1 MFEFLRRKLRLAHL
15 RKKQPAPR
23 RYRDLSP
30 DLQTNLIAIRREL
43 GASPDLITRCLQ
55 LGPGVASTGALL
67 FIDGLIDQQVVN
79 RDVIFPLLNRIEEGK
94 RQDSEDF
101 LNYLAQK
108 VLAVGEIKKERELGQ
123 VVEALLEGDTILLL
137 DGHGEALLLA
147 TKGWEKRAINEPDA
161 ERIILGPHDGFT
173 ENLRTN
179 TAMLRRKITD
189 PSLHFEEMKLGRR
202 TRTGVVIAYLQ
213 GVANEK
219 LVEEVRTRL
228 KRVNI
233 DMILDA
239 NYLAEYISDA
249 PFSLFP
255 TVAFTER
262 PDVVAAKLLEG
273 RVAIFVDGT
282 PVVNTVPALFVENFQ
297 SPDDYNFPFYY
308 ATIIRWF
315 RYLAFFLAVMS
326 PALFVALGSYHQEL
340 IPTPLLI
347 TIGAATEG
355 TPFPLVV
362 EVVLMGAI
370 FEIIREAG
378 IRLARPVGQ
387 TISIVGALVI
397 GEAVVTAGL
406 VGAPTIIVVA
416 ITAIA
421 TFIVPDL
428 LGPGIYLRLIYTL
441 LAGVLGAY
449 GIMLGA
455 LFTLLHLASLRSFG
469 VPYLSP
475 LVPFSAGDLKDVVV
489 RAPIWAMETRPRL
502 IGWSRLQ
509 RQPVGFTLAQE
520 ERKEEKE
527 KDEG

>member
-1 MFEFLRRKLRLAHL
+1 MFEVLRRKLRLARW
-15 RKKQPAPR
+15 RKEKPAPWR
-23 RYRDLSP
+23 HRELSP
-30 DLQTNLIAIRREL
+30 DLKTNLASIRREL
-43 GASPDLITRCLQ
+43 GASPDLIIRCLQ
-55 LGPGVASTGALL
+55 LGSGAESTGALL

-79 RDVIFPLLNRIEEGK
+79 RDVIFPLLNGIKGGK
-94 RQDSEDF
+94 IQNGDDF
-101 LNYLAQK
+101 LNYLAQN
-108 VLAVGEIKKERELGQ
+108 VLAVGEVKKELRFER
-123 VVEALLEGDTILLL
+123 VVEALLEGDTILLV
-137 DGHGEALLLA
+137 DGRREALLLA

-189 PSLHFEEMKLGRR
+189 PGLHFEELKLGRR
-202 TRTGVVIAYLQ
+202 TRTGVVIAYLK
-213 GVANEK
+213 GVVNEK
-219 LVEEVRTRL
+219 LVEEVRRRL

-239 NYLAEYISDA
+239 NYLTEFISDA

-282 PVVNTVPALFVENFQ
+282 PVVDTVPTLFVEYFQ

-308 ATIIRWF
+308 ATIIRFF
-315 RYLAFFLAVMS
+315 RYLAFFLAVLS
-326 PALFVALGSYHQEL
+326 PALFVALGSFHQEL
-340 IPTPLLI
+340 IPTALLI
-347 TIGAATEG
+347 TITAATEG

-362 EVVLMGAI
+362 EVVMMGAI

-397 GEAVVTAGL
+397 GEAVVSAGL

-416 ITAIA
+416 VTAIT
-421 TFIVPDL
+421 TFLVPDL
-428 LGPGIYLRLIYTL
+428 LGPGIFLRLIYTL

-449 GIMLGA
+449 GIMLGV

-475 LVPFSAGDLKDVVV
+475 LAPLSAGDLKDVIV
-489 RAPIWAMETRPRL
+489 RAPIWAMGTRPRL
-502 IGWSRLQ
+502 IGWLRPQ
-509 RQPVGFTLAQE
+509 RQPVGLRPSGE
-520 ERKEEKE
+520 EEEE
-527 KDEG
+527 EDGE